1 MNSAQISGHYL
12 LLQGSTPVYV
22 DRQGGK
28 WLDNL
33 WAIDAR
39 EHLTSIADF
48 HIASPFVPIE
58 QADEHMSAIDSDP
71 LLSRIHFIELPHTG
85 SRAKALI
92 QLPRTII
99 AMWAAIGRAD
109 IVHMGIV
116 GWPYPLGW
124 LGLPMASLRGKKTI
138 VVVESAPWRNAS
150 AGDASVFQRLQAWI
164 YELLG
169 RQVVRHCALRFFTT
183 GSYRRS
189 FCGDRLDNAH
199 IVQATWIPE
208 DQIIGDAQLEAVTAR
223 PLATSAKVRMA
234 FFGRLVTEKGVLFLL
249 DAMAAMGDQGSIELD
264 IYGEGPEESSIK
276 QALSTNPRLANV
288 RFRGTL
294 SYGSALFNRLREY
307 DYLVVPSL
315 SDEQPR
321 IVYDAYSQGVPVIAS
336 DTEGLRQCVQEGYT
350 GAFFKPGAIH
360 ELTQMAST
368 LASSDGR
375 ARRIQWA
382 RNAVAVA
389 RRMTH
394 PAMHASRAQ
403 LIADFIK
410 EKQETD

>member
-22 DRQGGK
+22 DTRGGK
-28 WLDNL
+28 WLDTL

-48 HIASPFVPIE
+48 HIACPFVPIE
-58 QADEHMSAIDSDP
+58 HAGEGLSAIDGDP
-71 LLSRIHFIELPHTG
+71 LLSRIHFIALPHAG
-85 SRAKALI
+85 SRPKALT

-99 AMWAAIGRAD
+99 ALWAAIGQAD

-124 LGLPMASLRGKKTI
+124 LGRPMAGLRGKKTI
-138 VVVESAPWRNAS
+138 VNVESAPWRNDAAS
-150 AGDASVFQRLQAWI
+150 DASFAQRLLAWV
-164 YELLG
+164 YESLG
-169 RQVVRHCALRFFTT
+169 RRVVRKCELRFFTT
-183 GSYRRS
+183 ESYRRS
-189 FCGDRLDNAH
+189 FCGDFLDNAH

-208 DQIIGDAQLEAVTAR
+208 NQIIDDARLEAAIAR
-223 PLATSAKVRMA
+223 SPASDARVRMA
-234 FFGRLVTEKGVLFLL
+234 FFGRLVAEKGVLFLL
-249 DAMAAMGDQGSIELD
+249 DAMAAMGDQGDIDLD
-264 IYGEGPEESSIK
+264 IYGEGPEESSIR
-276 QALSTNPRLANV
+276 QALSADPRLANA
-288 RFRGTL
+288 RFCGTL
-294 SYGSALFNRLREY
+294 SYGSALFDRLREY

-336 DTEGLRQCVQEGYT
+336 DTEGLRQCVQEGHT
-350 GAFFKPGAIH
+350 GAFFKPGEVHAFM
-360 ELTQMAST
+360 ELANT
-368 LASSDGR
+368 LASGEGR
-375 ARRIQWA
+375 AKRIQWA

-394 PAMHASRAQ
+394 PAMHASRTQ
-403 LIADFIK
+403 LIADFIR
-410 EKQETD
+410 EP